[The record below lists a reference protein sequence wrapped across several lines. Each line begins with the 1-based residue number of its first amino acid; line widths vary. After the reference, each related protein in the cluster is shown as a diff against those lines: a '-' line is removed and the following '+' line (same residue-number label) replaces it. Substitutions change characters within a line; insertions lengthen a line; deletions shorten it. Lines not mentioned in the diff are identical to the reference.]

1 MHISHSGE
9 CFTCIGCVCVCLRER
24 GGIFVFVREELEVG
38 VNVYSCIPRLQ
49 TTVNSS
55 MCHLRFLLK
64 FFLFCFGVFLQQN
77 INVVTTS
84 RKQSACLNVYKW
96 KCFW

>member
-1 MHISHSGE
+1 MHR
-9 CFTCIGCVCVCLRER
+9 VCVCLRER

-64 FFLFCFGVFLQQN
+64 FFCFVLGFFCNKILMLSPLRG
-77 INVVTTS
+77 S
-84 RKQSACLNVYKW
+84 RVPV
-96 KCFW
+96 